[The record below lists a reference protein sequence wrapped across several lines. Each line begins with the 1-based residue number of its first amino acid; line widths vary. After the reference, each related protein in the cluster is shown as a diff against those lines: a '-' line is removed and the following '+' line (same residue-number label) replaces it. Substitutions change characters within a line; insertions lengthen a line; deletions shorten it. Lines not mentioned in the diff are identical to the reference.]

1 MGGRL
6 LNTLAILTFAPLSIL
21 FTSAS
26 PTLSLFPSSVHHV
39 FIFGFSILYSCFV
52 PSYFSF
58 LILYSN
64 IFSPIP
70 FTIFHAQIA
79 SLLSLLLVGNIFFPL
94 LVSHDIHNLLIL
106 IFYL

>member
-6 LNTLAILTFAPLSIL
+6 LNILAILTFAPLSIL

-26 PTLSLFPSSVHHV
+26 PTLSLFPSSIHHV

-52 PSYFSF
+52 PSYFTF
-58 LILYSN
+58 RNLYSN

-79 SLLSLLLVGNIFFPL
+79 SLPSLLLCRLYILPS
-94 LVSHDIHNLLIL
+94 LVFHDNHNLLIL
-106 IFYL
+106 LFYL